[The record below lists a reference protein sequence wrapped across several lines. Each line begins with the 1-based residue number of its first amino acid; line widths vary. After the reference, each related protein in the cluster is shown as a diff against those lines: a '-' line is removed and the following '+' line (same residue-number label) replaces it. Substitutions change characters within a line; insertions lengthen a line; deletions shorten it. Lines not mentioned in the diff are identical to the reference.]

1 MKAELAALGAAE
13 AKFEAVRRRLETA
26 GSTELQEGLLGRWVE
41 SARDKV
47 YGVTKNEFRDDNN
60 VKIASSADTASSSA
74 DTASFLRMIQLPSS
88 ADTGLSASLCEGG
101 LCRRPIGDAVGRS
114 VLGLGGGALRLREL
128 NELRPDSELNMS
140 FGPRVKLIGN
150 LYAPI
155 CARPGGDGPIC
166 VCIHAIYAFPG
177 PRQGQGAL
185 RASSVSGPDC

>member
-1 MKAELAALGAAE
+1 MRAPQARDG
-13 AKFEAVRRRLETA
+13 R
-26 GSTELQEGLLGRWVE
+26 STELQEGLLGRWVE

-140 FGPRVKLIGN
+140 FGPRVKLVGN